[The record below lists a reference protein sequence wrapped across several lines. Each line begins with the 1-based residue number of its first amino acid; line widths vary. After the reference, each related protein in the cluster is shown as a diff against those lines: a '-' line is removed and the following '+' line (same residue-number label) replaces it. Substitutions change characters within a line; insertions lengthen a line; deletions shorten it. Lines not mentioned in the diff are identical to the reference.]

1 MTGRF
6 EVNMIGAS
14 VEGDHRHRRIRAWAA
29 VAAAFAGG
37 LAVLVLGFIAVGN
50 AGPSRGF

>member
-14 VEGDHRHRRIRAWAA
+14 VEGDHRHRRIRTWAA

-37 LAVLVLGFIAVGN
+37 LGVLGFIAVGN